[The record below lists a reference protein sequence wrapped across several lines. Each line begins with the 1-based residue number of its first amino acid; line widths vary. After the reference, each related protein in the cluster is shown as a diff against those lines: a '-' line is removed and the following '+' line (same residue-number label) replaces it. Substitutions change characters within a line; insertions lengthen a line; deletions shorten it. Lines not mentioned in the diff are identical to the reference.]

1 MRVRKLVLV
10 FVAICIFIVTGC
22 SNILGNEDQR
32 IEVQKHVGDDKYEDF
47 KIVTDNNPVLQ
58 VKKILNDTNFEN
70 KKVEMSR
77 SADYRFIFQFE
88 NPKIEV
94 KAVSYQIWISP
105 NKDRVEI
112 MAGDNR
118 YAQLEGKNAATLFWI
133 VTGEK
138 LAKVY
143 GT

>member
-1 MRVRKLVLV
+1 MRIRNLTLVIV
-10 FVAICIFIVTGC
+10 FMCIFIVTGC

-47 KIVTDNNPVLQ
+47 KIVTDNNQVLQ
-58 VKKILNDTNFEN
+58 VKKILNDIHFEN

-77 SADYRFIFQFE
+77 SADYHFVFQFE
-88 NPKIEV
+88 NPKIEA
-94 KAVSYQIWISP
+94 KAVLYQIWISP
-105 NKDRVEI
+105 NKDKVEV

-118 YAQLEGKNAATLFWI
+118 YAQLEGKNAATLFEI

-138 LAKVY
+138 LVE
-143 GT
+143 